1 MAKIRKAQRS
11 VSEGAVAPLA
21 TSGANTGFDRTMTIT
36 GRTTEGSVVS
46 VASFRVVQPG
56 LREPFTVSNG
66 EEFQDANGETFGVL
80 KPS

>member
-1 MAKIRKAQRS
+1 
-11 VSEGAVAPLA
+11 
-21 TSGANTGFDRTMTIT
+21 MTIT

-66 EEFQDANGETFGVL
+66 NEFQDANGETFGVL
-80 KPS
+80 KSS